1 VPKRRASSRTRR
13 SLRVTDI
20 VLDASAV
27 LVLMHRETGA
37 EPVKAALPAAVLGSV
52 NLAEVVTKL
61 VERGMPPDEI
71 ADLLQSFDL
80 DLHAFDDILAFETGV
95 LRASTRGRGLS
106 LGDRA
111 CLALARRLG
120 ASVLTADRAWQ
131 GLDLGVPVELLR

>member
-1 VPKRRASSRTRR
+1 
-13 SLRVTDI
+13 VTDV

-27 LVLMHRETGA
+27 LALVHGEAGA
-37 EPVKAALPAAVLGSV
+37 ERVKAALPSAVLGSV

-61 VERGMPPDEI
+61 VERHMPPDEI
-71 ADLLQSFDL
+71 AELLQDFDL
-80 DLHAFDDILAFETGV
+80 ELHPFDETLAFETGV

-111 CLALARRLG
+111 CLALARRFG
-120 ASVLTADRAWQ
+120 ASVLTADRAWH